1 MLNQMLLLQNMSAR
15 KPNENASEN
24 ILVSGSS
31 TDSSG
36 WGKPLAM
43 SPPTSP
49 SSSSSSS
56 ESYSKMKAKSSESR

>member
-1 MLNQMLLLQNMSAR
+1 MSAT
-15 KPNENASEN
+15 KTNDIEKSSMPDNT
-24 ILVSGSS
+24 LQVSGSS

-36 WGKPLAM
+36 WGKPPAI

-56 ESYSKMKAKSSESR
+56 ESYSKMKAKASESRYN

>member
-1 MLNQMLLLQNMSAR
+1 MSATKR
-15 KPNENASEN
+15 NEM
-24 ILVSGSS
+24 IPDTLQVSGSS

-36 WGKPLAM
+36 WGKPLAI

-56 ESYSKMKAKSSESR
+56 ESYSKMKAKASASR

>member
-1 MLNQMLLLQNMSAR
+1 MLLLQNMSAS
-15 KPNENASEN
+15 KPNENTSET

-36 WGKPLAM
+36 WGKPLAI

-49 SSSSSSS
+49 TSSSSSS
-56 ESYSKMKAKSSESR
+56 ESYSKMKAKASESR